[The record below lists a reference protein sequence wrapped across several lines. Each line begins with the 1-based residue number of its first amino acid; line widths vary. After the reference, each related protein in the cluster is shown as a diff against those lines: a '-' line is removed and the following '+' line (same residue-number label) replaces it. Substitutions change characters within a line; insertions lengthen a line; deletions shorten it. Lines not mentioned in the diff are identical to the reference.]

1 MGVNISFTPDER
13 RLEISFEGNLDVT
26 VWLEVCNTCAR
37 VPPNLKACIVDLTR
51 VGRVFDSGMALLVLL
66 YERLRAIGVMVIFL
80 SDNADVRQRIAII
93 ASAGG

>member
-1 MGVNISFTPDER
+1 MSVSISFTPDER

-26 VWLEVCNTCAR
+26 VWLEVCNAFRC

-51 VGRVFDSGMALLVLL
+51 VECVFDSGMALLVLL
-66 YERLRAIGVMVIFL
+66 YQRLRAVGVMVIFL

-93 ASAGG
+93 ASAGE